1 MASSIVLTARARYPG
16 QSESDVLFQF
26 KKTTSPTGSPKF
38 GDSMGEEHFFFFIE
52 EILIEQFGGLLDY
65 KLDFSNSAKLY
76 SKLTNY
82 VVLNRTS

>member
-38 GDSMGEEHFFFFIE
+38 GDSMGEEHFFFSLKKFLSNNLGGYLIINWISV
-52 EILIEQFGGLLDY
+52 ILL
-65 KLDFSNSAKLY
+65 NS
-76 SKLTNY
+76 TVN
-82 VVLNRTS
+82 